1 MNGGHLLDFD
11 VRGRRR
17 SLLEHLGFEDM
28 LPVAEALEPRAA
40 AESSNADVT
49 AAAARLGEPEP

>member
-1 MNGGHLLDFD
+1 MHSAVLTS
-11 VRGRRR
+11 VYAVRR

-28 LPVAEALEPRAA
+28 LPSAEAQSEPQAA

-49 AAAARLGEPEP
+49 AAAARLGEP